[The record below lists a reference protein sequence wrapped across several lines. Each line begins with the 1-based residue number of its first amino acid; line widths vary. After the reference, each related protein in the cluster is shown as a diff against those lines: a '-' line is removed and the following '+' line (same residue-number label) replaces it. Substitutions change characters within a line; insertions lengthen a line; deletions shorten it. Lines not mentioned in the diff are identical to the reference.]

1 MQGERT
7 CVIVAPID
15 LTGVLGMNSCP
26 GQHQARPKRP
36 SMASLLEM
44 PHLAG
49 QRIQHG
55 HTWQLGSVTLP
66 NHATARLPAKRRK
79 TVCRDREAQKVPQ
92 CPSALLY
99 SPTLFFTFLQ
109 SVPQA
114 KSLADCPF
122 LGSPF
127 SLEGMRCYKEKLEAL
142 SVCSV
147 MWSRKKKVI
156 KTHTTQLQFHH
167 ERSPTKN

>member
-1 MQGERT
+1 MLLHFHRKMPGHDAVKRWT
-7 CVIVAPID
+7 NSGWKDLCIVAHID
-15 LTGVLGMNSCP
+15 LTGVLGMNACP
-26 GQHQARPKRP
+26 GQHQTRPKRT

-44 PHLAG
+44 PHLAE

-66 NHATARLPAKRRK
+66 NQATSRLPTKRRK

-92 CPSALLY
+92 SPSALLY

-109 SVPQA
+109 SLPQA

-122 LGSPF
+122 LGPPF
-127 SLEGMRCYKEKLEAL
+127 SLRGWDVTKRNWKLFQFAL
-142 SVCSV
+142 LCG
-147 MWSRKKKVI
+147 
-156 KTHTTQLQFHH
+156 
-167 ERSPTKN
+167 